1 MSAGFRGAV
10 VTTVLTMFFV
20 PVFKDHGIR
29 YRVES
34 TSVQRSVA
42 HCAPGTRW
50 RPSVE
55 RTVTG
60 GPPHTP
66 APYTKVI
73 TTMVGKCVAAHH

>member
-10 VTTVLTMFFV
+10 VTTVLTLFFV
-20 PVFKDHGIR
+20 PVFKHHGVS

-34 TSVQRSVA
+34 KSVHRSVA
-42 HCAPGTRW
+42 RCAPGTRW
-50 RPSVE
+50 RPSVDS
-55 RTVTG
+55 TVTG

-73 TTMVGKCVAAHH
+73 TTVFGKCVPAH